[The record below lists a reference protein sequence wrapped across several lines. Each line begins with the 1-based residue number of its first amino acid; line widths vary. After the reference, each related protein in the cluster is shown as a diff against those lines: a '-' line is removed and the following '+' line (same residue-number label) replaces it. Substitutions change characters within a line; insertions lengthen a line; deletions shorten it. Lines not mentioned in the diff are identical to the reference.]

1 MWFVVL
7 GRRRDDYEYG
17 VGVPLDLWT
26 VELAAFRG
34 LSFQCVECCGV
45 VQCATVVT
53 IAALLI
59 AGTS

>member
-7 GRRRDDYEYG
+7 SRCRDDYEYG

-34 LSFQCVECCGV
+34 LSFQCVKCRGV

-53 IAALLI
+53 LATHLI